1 MSHKMVVGYDGSN
14 GSNAALEYAAA
25 LAKAQGGTV
34 VIAYVLEWSPYSF
47 FTPTELEERHMRR
60 QEELKRAETAVLA
73 PVVESMKSK
82 GVNVTTAL
90 KYGHI
95 AETLCAIA
103 EEEGATQIIIGRT
116 GHSELSS
123 RVFGSVVG
131 SLAQA
136 APVPVTIVP

>member
-1 MSHKMVVGYDGSN
+1 MGQGFGLAGQEMIIQQKTQRHSARKFRGS
-14 GSNAALEYAAA
+14 
-25 LAKAQGGTV
+25 
-34 VIAYVLEWSPYSF
+34 
-47 FTPTELEERHMRR
+47 
-60 QEELKRAETAVLA
+60 AETAVLA